1 MNVRESL
8 NSKPAVSAAIV
19 VVAVFICGWMIVHQL
34 RPPAEP
40 PAIGVFFTDDDGAT
54 WFTDSPT
61 RIAPFDHN
69 GKEAV
74 GCRVFNSGGKD
85 FAGYL
90 QKTTPELSRKIKAN
104 ISCSNA
110 ELAAG
115 MLVKKPGDKQW
126 VPMSD
131 PRAKAIVN
139 PTSPS
144 NSGGEASEVSP

>member
-8 NSKPAVSAAIV
+8 NSKPAMSAAIIALLV
-19 VVAVFICGWMIVHQL
+19 LICGWMIFHQL

-40 PAIGVFFTDDDGAT
+40 PPIGIFFTDDDGAT

-74 GCRVFNSGGKD
+74 RCHVFNSGGKD
-85 FAGYL
+85 FSGYL
-90 QKTTPELSRKIKAN
+90 QKTAPELSRKIKAN
-104 ISCSNA
+104 ISSTDA

-126 VPMSD
+126 IAMND
-131 PRAKAIVN
+131 PHAKAIMN
-139 PTSPS
+139 PTPAS
-144 NSGGEASEVSP
+144 NSSGEASEVSP